1 MDKRMKEKERTGQ
14 SRKGL
19 IYIGIIG
26 VLVAAG
32 VLGLFVVRKLYISR
46 ENLLMAYEK
55 ERIAGIVCYGD
66 SLTYGSGGEG
76 VSYPLVLE
84 EALRKERI
92 YIPVVNMGIG
102 GENTVT
108 IAGRA
113 GAIPFQ
119 VEAFEIPGEAV
130 PVEIS
135 FIEEEGKS
143 IRPLYQG
150 DTGLNPCTIGGVTGR
165 ITGEQDEQGGMTYFF
180 TRSEEGEAV
189 KVPEGSEVET
199 WAATQFQDYISVVFM
214 GENHGWND
222 EIDELIRQQ
231 QEILSMQ
238 EAQKGKFIVIG
249 LPTGTAEERKELEA
263 ALSET
268 YGDKFFNIREYM
280 STQALEDAGI
290 KPTDEDK
297 ARMAEGMV
305 PSSLLTDHIHFNA
318 EGYRLLGEQ
327 IYERMKKLGYFE
339 ELEGIVEEY
348 GSVF

>member
-1 MDKRMKEKERTGQ
+1 MKEKESTGQ
-14 SRKGL
+14 DKKRLLYKV
-19 IYIGIIG
+19 IIGILITTG
-26 VLVAAG
+26 I
-32 VLGLFVVRKLYISR
+32 LGLLVVRKLYINR

-55 ERIAGIVCYGD
+55 ELIPGIVCYGD

-76 VSYPLVLE
+76 VSYPSVLE
-84 EALRKERI
+84 ECLRKNRI

-113 GAIPFQ
+113 GAIPFR
-119 VEAFEIPGEAV
+119 VAEFEIPTEAI
-130 PVEIS
+130 PTEIT
-135 FIEEEGKS
+135 FLEEKGKS

-150 DTGLNPCTIGGVTGR
+150 DTGINPCFIEGVKGC
-165 ITGEQDEQGGMTYFF
+165 ITGEKDEQGAMVYFF
-180 TRSEEGEAV
+180 TRSEGGEAT

-199 WAATQFQDYISVVFM
+199 WASTQFQDYIYVVFM

-222 EIDELIRQQ
+222 DINELIRQQ

-238 EAQKGKFIVIG
+238 EKHKGKYIVVG
-249 LPTGTAEERKELEA
+249 LPTGTAEERTELEA

-280 STQALEDAGI
+280 STEALEDAGI
-290 KPTDEDK
+290 KPTDEDV

-305 PSSLLTDHIHFNA
+305 PTSLLVDHIHFNA
-318 EGYRLLGEQ
+318 KGYRLLGEQ
-327 IYERMKKLGYFE
+327 VYERMQELGYFD
-339 ELEGIVEEY
+339 ELEDVVEEY
-348 GSVF
+348 GSSF